1 MIFYNIEVIK
11 LEFKRLNNETE
22 EQLLWRIGQAKVNG
36 LIDFDWSTIADI
48 INKEFRSD
56 ESEYRTEAAYRK
68 PYQQAKRFFDAGI
81 FKSNS
86 DSQYIQELRQTKQE
100 LRKEKQKL
108 FDERTELNRKLRNEA
123 RIENDLAHLETL
135 ISEKSIQKL
144 QPYKKV
150 EIDSENDLII
160 CISDFH
166 LGISNNNTFGS
177 YNSDIAMDRLVEY
190 YSNIE
195 KIAKDHQCKNAY
207 IVFLGDLI
215 NGEIHLTSQLEN
227 RENLTEQVQ
236 KAAEMLSDFTYL
248 LSGIFENVYVNGVAG
263 NHSRTSYKDEV
274 LRGNKLDNLIP
285 WYMKAALKH
294 IDNVTFIDEHNYDAT
309 IGRIEIRGKEYLLV
323 HGDYD
328 QFNEAGVSKLVM
340 MIGHKPCSI
349 LMGHMHH
356 NSYDDISGVK
366 IIRSGSFA
374 GTGDD
379 DCITKR
385 LYGSPSQMAI
395 VVDSSGIKCCYPI
408 DL

>member
-1 MIFYNIEVIK
+1 ME
-11 LEFKRLNNETE
+11 LDLKRLENESE
-22 EQLLWRIGQAKVNG
+22 EQFLWRIGQAKDNG
-36 LIDFDWSTIADI
+36 LIDCDWSTIADI
-48 INKEFRSD
+48 INHEFRSD

-81 FKSNS
+81 FKGHD
-86 DSQYIQELRQTKQE
+86 DSLYIQELRQTKQE

-123 RIENDLAHLETL
+123 RIENDLAYLESL
-135 ISEKSIQKL
+135 IHENSVRKL
-144 QPYKKV
+144 QPCINPK
-150 EIDSENDLII
+150 IDSNNDLLI
-160 CISDFH
+160 CVSDFH
-166 LGISNNNTFGS
+166 LGICNHNVFGEYDS
-177 YNSDIAMDRLVEY
+177 EIAISRLAEY
-190 YSNIE
+190 YTQIE
-195 KIAKDHQCKNAY
+195 TIANNHHCKNAY
-207 IVFLGDLI
+207 VVFLGDLI

-227 RENLTEQVQ
+227 RENITEQVQ
-236 KAAEMLSDFTYL
+236 KAAEMLSDFVHL
-248 LSGIFENVYVNGVAG
+248 LSGLFENVYVNGVAG
-263 NHSRTSYKDEV
+263 NHSRTSFKDEV

-294 IDNVTFIDEHNYDAT
+294 IGNISFIDECNYDST

-356 NSYDDISGVK
+356 NSYDDINGIK

-379 DCITKR
+379 YCITKR
-385 LYGSPSQMAI
+385 LFGKPSQMVV
-395 VVDSSGIKCCYPI
+395 VVDDLGVKCCYPI
-408 DL
+408 DLK